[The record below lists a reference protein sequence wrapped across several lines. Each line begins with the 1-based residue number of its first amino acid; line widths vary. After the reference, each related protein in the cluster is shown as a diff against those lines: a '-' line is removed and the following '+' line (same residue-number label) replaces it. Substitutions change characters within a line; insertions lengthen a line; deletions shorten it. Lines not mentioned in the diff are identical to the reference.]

1 MPRHHATATMLVG
14 LMLAGA
20 ALAGTV
26 AGCSGQPAPMGGS
39 ANSCYQ
45 FAVSAIQRHVTVTAV
60 PPACQGLSQIEV
72 NVAVGRALR
81 AAGEVPC

>member
-1 MPRHHATATMLVG
+1 VPRHHATTMMVAG
-14 LMLAGA
+14 TALAGA
-20 ALAGTV
+20 V
-26 AGCSGQPAPMGGS
+26 AGCAAQPALTGGS
-39 ANSCYQ
+39 ANSCFE
-45 FAVSAIQRHVTVTAV
+45 FAVSAIERHVTVTAV